1 MQQKLYQAKKRWS
14 CLKVFIFIESF
25 QHLQYIRYF
34 SFIIYIFSKYLFFFL
49 LIKLFIVQLSVC
61 VFKGGRVLLVV
72 ERWLASIFLVL
83 VALKS
88 HFFYQFDFFEFLF
101 LRIYLFCAKELTHNR
116 SYAFFLVISISF
128 HNFNVVCINSWV
140 INKVMWFKKLVL
152 NPFIYGFVGFS

>member
-1 MQQKLYQAKKRWS
+1 MQQKLCQAKERWS
-14 CLKVFIFIESF
+14 CQKVFIFIESF

-34 SFIIYIFSKYLFFFL
+34 SFIIFVFIFFSKYLFFFL

-88 HFFYQFDFFEFLF
+88 HFFHQFDFFEFLF
-101 LRIYLFCAKELTHNR
+101 FFLKNLSFCAKELTHNR
-116 SYAFFLVISISF
+116 SYAFF
-128 HNFNVVCINSWV
+128 W
-140 INKVMWFKKLVL
+140 
-152 NPFIYGFVGFS
+152 